1 MKLKVGDRLPD
12 AKMAVM
18 GEDGPALVNLA
29 DELAGRKTV
38 VFALPGAFTG
48 ACSTTH
54 IPSFIR
60 VMDQLKEKGVEDVY
74 CIAVNDPFVLKAWG
88 ESTGASDAGIKML
101 GDADAG
107 FTKSLEAE
115 FTAPPIGLYE
125 RSNRYAALVE
135 DGVVTALNVDEPGV
149 CDISTGEKFVEVL

>member
-1 MKLKVGDRLPD
+1 MKLKVGDKLPD
-12 AKMAVM
+12 AKMSVM
-18 GEDGPALVNLA
+18 GNEGPELVSLS

-38 VFALPGAFTG
+38 VFALPGAFTDP
-48 ACSTTH
+48 CSTTH

-60 VMDQLKEKGVEDVY
+60 VMDQLKAKGVEDVY

-88 ESTGASDAGIKML
+88 EATGATAAGIKLL
-101 GDADAG
+101 GDADAS
-107 FTKSLEAE
+107 FTKGLEAE

-135 DGVVTALNVDEPGV
+135 DGVVTTLNVDEPGV
-149 CDISTGEKFVEVL
+149 CDISTGEKFVEAL

>member
-1 MKLKVGDRLPD
+1 MKLKVGDKLPD
-12 AKMAVM
+12 ARMSVM
-18 GEDGPALVNLA
+18 GSEGPELVSLS

-48 ACSTTH
+48 PCSTTH

-60 VMDQLKEKGVEDVY
+60 AMDQLKANGVEDVY

-88 ESTGASDAGIKML
+88 EATGATAAGIKLL
-101 GDADAG
+101 GDADAS
-107 FTKSLEAE
+107 FTKGLEAE

-149 CDISTGEKFVEVL
+149 CDLSTGEKFVEAL

>member
-1 MKLKVGDRLPD
+1 MKLKVGDKLPD
-12 AKMAVM
+12 AKMSVM
-18 GEDGPALVNLA
+18 GNEGPELVSLS

-38 VFALPGAFTG
+38 VFALPGAFTDP
-48 ACSTTH
+48 CSTTH

-60 VMDQLKEKGVEDVY
+60 VMDQLKAKGVEDVY

-88 ESTGASDAGIKML
+88 EATGATAAGIKLL
-101 GDADAG
+101 GDADAS
-107 FTKSLEAE
+107 FTKGLDAE

-149 CDISTGEKFVEVL
+149 CDLSTGEKFVEAL

>member
-1 MKLKVGDRLPD
+1 MKLKVGDKLPD
-12 AKMAVM
+12 AKMSVM
-18 GEDGPALVNLA
+18 GSDGPEVVSLS

-48 ACSTTH
+48 PCSTTH

-60 VMDQLKEKGVEDVY
+60 VMDQLKAKGIDEVY

-88 ESTGASDAGIKML
+88 ETTGATDAGIKML
-101 GDADAG
+101 GDADAS
-107 FTKSLEAE
+107 FTKALEAD
-115 FTAPPIGLYE
+115 FTAPPLGLHE

-135 DGVVTALNVDEPGV
+135 DGVVTVLNVDEPGV
-149 CDISTGEKFVEVL
+149 CDISTGERFVEAL